1 MFWPFGK
8 TEYLK
13 PVGQPMPLFTTMEG
27 EKLKQVKMCIELA
40 DAAADD
46 SGLPETGPVRRNLAY
61 ALKIIEATNSGA

>member
-1 MFWPFGK
+1 
-8 TEYLK
+8 
-13 PVGQPMPLFTTMEG
+13 MPLFTTMEG

-46 SGLPETGPVRRNLAY
+46 NGLPETGPVRRNLAY